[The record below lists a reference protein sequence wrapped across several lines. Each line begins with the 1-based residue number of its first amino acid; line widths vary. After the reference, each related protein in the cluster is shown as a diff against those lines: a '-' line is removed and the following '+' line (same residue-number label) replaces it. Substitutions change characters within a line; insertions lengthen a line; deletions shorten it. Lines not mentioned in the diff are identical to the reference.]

1 MARCHTFYKRHKTRH
16 WNTYK
21 EKKYGK
27 SYPILPKENLSNKKE
42 NKEDNQDVECL
53 SAFKCIMKGKQTSG
67 AHKPCEIL
75 LNQLNK

>member
-1 MARCHTFYKRHKTRH
+1 MPRCHTFYKRHNIRY

-21 EKKYGK
+21 QKKYAN
-27 SYPILPKENLSNKKE
+27 SYPILPKEKMSNNE
-42 NKEDNQDVECL
+42 EEDTQNTECL

-67 AHKPCEIL
+67 SHKPCEIL